1 MYGSM
6 IRSLQV
12 LLGLSGVVIVGFSV
26 LGAMGVCS
34 AFGVKSTLIIVEV
47 IPFLVLA
54 VRKEY
59 CLCTLSS
66 VLGVSL
72 FVRWSISQKCVHSC
86 HQIWFSCD
94 VHNEAFLKNFK
105 NRNYYVVKIKC

>member
-1 MYGSM
+1 M

-59 CLCTLSS
+59 CLCTLGSIIE
-66 VLGVSL
+66 VSL
-72 FVRWSISQKCVHSC
+72 FARWSISQKCVHSC
-86 HQIWFSCD
+86 HHIWFACD
-94 VHNEAFLKNFK
+94 VHNEAFKKYLKFE
-105 NRNYYVVKIKC
+105 IIM